1 MFANGLYRLDPYL
14 RHLSRLGRG
23 RRRPP
28 DLGAAGR
35 LVRERGES
43 RPLKGDDVSGVPDG
57 LPGSVRCPAMV
68 GDDRA
73 ASGNHMQVVLAEPDP
88 DRDVGAGQPGRDRV
102 VDTGAGNQS
111 LRADG
116 PRLFRLGGERTGRQ
130 VQQWL
135 GLGERGNRGR
145 SSVELVYRPW

>member
-1 MFANGLYRLDPYL
+1 
-14 RHLSRLGRG
+14 
-23 RRRPP
+23 
-28 DLGAAGR
+28 
-35 LVRERGES
+35 
-43 RPLKGDDVSGVPDG
+43 
-57 LPGSVRCPAMV
+57 MV

-88 DRDVGAGQPGRDRV
+88 DRDVGVGQPGRDRV